1 MHLFVSVELFSNYL
15 IRNLAL
21 NAKTSN
27 MSVSR
32 DLIETSAY
40 F

>member
-15 IRNLAL
+15 SRSFAL

-32 DLIETSAY
+32 DLMETSAY

>member
-15 IRNLAL
+15 IRDFAL

-27 MSVSR
+27 MSV
-32 DLIETSAY
+32 
-40 F
+40 

>member
-27 MSVSR
+27 MSV
-32 DLIETSAY
+32 
-40 F
+40 